1 MRRLGFL
8 LVLAVLAAAV
18 FAPVLSPNGAT
29 EEFRDLLHAPPTA
42 VHLRNGDGSWTRP
55 FVHPWRVESRLE
67 QRFTVDRASRAEL
80 VWLSEGRL
88 IGTARGGAPLLVLG
102 ADAFG
107 RDVFARLLYG
117 ARTSLS
123 VALAGALGALL
134 IGVLVGAVAGYAG
147 GLADEALMRASEL
160 VLVLPL
166 MYVVLSLRAVMPL
179 VLPPP
184 TIFLLMTAVLA
195 LVGWPSVARG
205 VRATIRSERALDY
218 AAAAVASGAGPA
230 RVLWRHLL
238 PASRGFLATQLSV
251 LVPAF
256 ILAEATLSFVG
267 LGFPDPV
274 PTWGTMLQEAAS
286 VVSMTEFPWTLA
298 PAAAIFVVVLG
309 FNLILQDD
317 PRAELR

>member
-1 MRRLGFL
+1 
-8 LVLAVLAAAV
+8 
-18 FAPVLSPNGAT
+18 VLSPNAAT

-67 QRFTVDRASRAEL
+67 QRFTVDRGSRAEL